1 MVGGPQAGGSPEQ
14 VLQGILGLGEQIEK
28 TLMTFAQA
36 MPEGAKF
43 FQEANELVKQGI
55 AAAMSAAQGG
65 GANPGAGAPA
75 VSPTNAGPQFPGGGF
90 ASGA

>member
-14 VLQGILGLGEQIEK
+14 IMQGIMGLGEQIEK
-28 TLMTFAQA
+28 TLLTFAQA

-55 AAAMSAAQGG
+55 AAAMSATQGASGG
-65 GANPGAGAPA
+65 GDAGAPA
-75 VSPTNAGPQFPGGGF
+75 VSPTNAGEQFPGGGF
-90 ASGA
+90 ASGV